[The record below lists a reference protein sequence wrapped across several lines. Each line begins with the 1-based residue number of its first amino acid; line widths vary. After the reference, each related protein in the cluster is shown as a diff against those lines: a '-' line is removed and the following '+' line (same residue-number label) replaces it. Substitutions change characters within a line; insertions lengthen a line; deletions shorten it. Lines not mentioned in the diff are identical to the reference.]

1 MEYDIVL
8 CFTTFRRCGVYLP
21 IVKELGEKYKIGIY
35 SYPINKADKGK
46 VLKNNKL
53 FLDLLY
59 KHGASCVVSH
69 KNSCK
74 ILLIPQWHYGVNIES
89 LFSEVAPD
97 KFYWL
102 VSLAMGN
109 YNYENLYSHVPD
121 KILVMDERFY
131 EYRLSKRPK
140 EKKINISSEK
150 IIEVGI
156 PYQKYP
162 YFKELSIDYIIANPT
177 PFSFQDSKDK
187 LIYLSN
193 IELLLNK
200 IKCNDVVAYKPHN
213 ASGIDSLLHPRVY
226 KLIKLFPSPV
236 RRVFYFTS
244 KLMLKI
250 NITGHTREFLLQIL
264 IIQQYEKMMKRVVAL
279 SSLTKYHNFN
289 LEIFLPIVK
298 KGLITG
304 RSNSICHGLHAQI
317 PTYNCV
323 SDKVTKVSKVK
334 MHSFNMTY
342 FNLQC
347 CNGIL
352 DFDKRKFE
360 IISDEARGADFMR
373 ILTLELGND
382 KNERTA

>member
-1 MEYDIVL
+1 VEYDIVL

-21 IVKELGEKYKIGIY
+21 IVKELGRKYKIGIY
-35 SYPINKADKGK
+35 SYPINEIDKGK
-46 VLKNNKL
+46 VLKNNEL
-53 FLDLLY
+53 FLDLLH

-69 KNSCK
+69 KNNCK
-74 ILLIPQWHYGVNIES
+74 ILLIPQWHYEDNIEC
-89 LFSEVAPD
+89 LFSEVVSD
-97 KFYWL
+97 QFYWL

-121 KILVMDERFY
+121 KILLVDKRFY

-150 IIEVGI
+150 IIEVGT

-162 YFKELSIDYIIANPT
+162 CFKEPTIDYIIANPT

-187 LIYLSN
+187 LTYLSN

-200 IKCNDVVAYKPHN
+200 IKHDEIVAYKPHN

-226 KLIKLFPSPV
+226 KLIRQFPSPI
-236 RRVFYFTS
+236 RQLFYFVSKMMS
-244 KLMLKI
+244 KLNTI
-250 NITGHTREFLLQIL
+250 GHTRELLLQIL
-264 IIQQYEKMMKRVVAL
+264 IIQQYEKMMKRVVTL

-289 LEIFLPIVK
+289 LELFLPNVK

-304 RSNSICHGLHAQI
+304 RSNSIWHGLYAQI
-317 PTYNCV
+317 PIYNCV
-323 SDKVTKVSKVK
+323 SDKVTEVSKVK

-347 CNGIL
+347 CNGLL
-352 DFDKRKFE
+352 DFDKCKFE
-360 IISDEARGADFMR
+360 IISDETRGADLVR
-373 ILTLELGND
+373 ILTSELNND
-382 KNERTA
+382 NILHDL